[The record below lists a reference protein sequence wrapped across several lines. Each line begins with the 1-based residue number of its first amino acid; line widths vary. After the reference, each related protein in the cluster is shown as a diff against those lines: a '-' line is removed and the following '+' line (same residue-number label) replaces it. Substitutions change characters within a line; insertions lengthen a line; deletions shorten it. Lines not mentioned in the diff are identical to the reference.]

1 MQGTDLIESAGV
13 TGQEFDGQVVL
24 VTGGARGMGRSH
36 AVAFAR
42 QGADVAVL
50 DRCEDLETIDY
61 PLATRSDLEETVR
74 LVEKEG
80 RRCMSI
86 TADVR
91 DAASMEEAVA
101 AVVGEFGRIDVL
113 VANAGISAGDPIQA
127 SDPARW
133 DDVISTN
140 LTGVFNILR
149 AVAPIMI
156 ERNYGRIVT
165 VSSMMGRGATG
176 GIGAYVASKW
186 GVIGLTKSAAQDL
199 APFRITVNAIAPGNV
214 DTPMVNNEALA
225 RKVRPDL
232 AAPTIEDAKVFLGL
246 LHVQPEALLDPAE
259 LSAVVLFIASGA
271 AAHITGA
278 VIDVSAG
285 ASARVTA

>member
-1 MQGTDLIESAGV
+1 V
-13 TGQEFDGQVVL
+13 TAQEFEGQVAL

-36 AVAFAR
+36 AVEFAR
-42 QGADVAVL
+42 RGADVAVL

-61 PLATRSDLEETVR
+61 PLASAADLEETVR

-80 RRCMSI
+80 RRCLPL

-91 DAASMEEAVA
+91 DAADMVDAARAVTR
-101 AVVGEFGRIDVL
+101 EFGRIDIL
-113 VANAGISAGDPIQA
+113 VANAGVSGGDPIQSA
-127 SDPARW
+127 DPARW
-133 DDVISTN
+133 QDVISTN
-140 LTGVFNILR
+140 LTGVFNSLR
-149 AVAPIMI
+149 AVAPAMI

-165 VSSMMGRGATG
+165 VSSMMGRGPTG

-199 APFRITVNAIAPGNV
+199 ARFGITVNAIAPGNV
-214 DTPMVNNEALA
+214 DTPMVNNPALL

-232 AAPTIEDAKVFLGL
+232 AEPTMEDAKAFLGL
-246 LHVQPEALLDPAE
+246 LHVQPEALLDPSE
-259 LSAVVLFIASGA
+259 LSAAVVFLASSA

>member
-1 MQGTDLIESAGV
+1 MTA
-13 TGQEFDGQVVL
+13 QEFVGRVAL

-50 DRCEDLETIDY
+50 DRCENLGSIGY
-61 PLATRSDLEETVR
+61 PLATVADLEETVR

-80 RRCMSI
+80 RRCVAV

-91 DAASMEEAVA
+91 DAAQMQDAARAVA
-101 AVVGEFGRIDVL
+101 GELGRLDIV
-113 VANAGISAGDPIQA
+113 VANAGISGGEPIQV
-127 SDPARW
+127 SDPDVW
-133 DDVISTN
+133 NDVIATN
-140 LTGVFNILR
+140 LTGVFNTLR
-149 AVAPIMI
+149 AVAPLMI
-156 ERNYGRIVT
+156 PAGYGRIVT
-165 VSSMMGRGATG
+165 VSSMMGRGAVG

-199 APFRITVNAIAPGNV
+199 APFGITVNAIAPGNV
-214 DTPMVNNEALA
+214 DTPMVNNDALI

-232 AAPTIEDAKVFLGL
+232 PEPTIDDAKAFLGL
-246 LHVQPEALLDPAE
+246 LHVQPQALLDPSE
-259 LSAVVLFIASGA
+259 LSAVVLFLASAA

>member
-1 MQGTDLIESAGV
+1 VSTKQ
-13 TGQEFDGQVVL
+13 FDGQVAMI
-24 VTGGARGMGRSH
+24 TGGARGMGRSH
-36 AVAFAR
+36 ALAFAR
-42 QGADVAVL
+42 QGADVAIV
-50 DRCEDLETIDY
+50 DMCENLTSIDY
-61 PLATRSDLEETVR
+61 PLATASDLEETVA

-80 RRCMSI
+80 GRCVPI

-91 DAASMEEAVA
+91 DAAQMESA
-101 AVVGEFGRIDVL
+101 AHSVNSELGRIDIL
-113 VANAGISAGDPIQA
+113 VANAGISGGDPIQA
-127 SDPARW
+127 SDPGRW
-133 DDVISTN
+133 QDVLAVN
-140 LTGVFNILR
+140 LTGVFNSMR

-156 ERNYGRIVT
+156 GRKYGRIVT

-176 GIGAYVASKW
+176 GVGAYVASKW

-199 APFRITVNAIAPGNV
+199 APFGITVNAIAPGNV
-214 DTPMVNNEALA
+214 DTPMVNNDALI

-232 AAPTIEDAKVFLGL
+232 AEPTIEDAKVFLGM
-246 LHVQPEALLDPAE
+246 LHVQPQALLDPAE
-259 LSAVVLFIASGA
+259 LSAVVVFLSGPS

>member
-1 MQGTDLIESAGV
+1 MST
-13 TGQEFDGQVVL
+13 QEFDGQVAL

-36 AVAFAR
+36 AVALAR
-42 QGADVAVL
+42 RGADVAVL
-50 DRCEDLETIDY
+50 DRCENLATLDY
-61 PLATRSDLEETVR
+61 PLAARVDLEETVR

-80 RRCMSI
+80 RRCLPI

-91 DAASMEEAVA
+91 DAAQMEQAAREVA
-101 AVVGEFGRIDVL
+101 GELGRVDIL
-113 VANAGISAGDPIQA
+113 VANAGISGGDPIQA
-127 SDPARW
+127 SDPERW
-133 DDVISTN
+133 QDVISTN
-140 LTGVFNILR
+140 LTGVFNSLR
-149 AVAPIMI
+149 AVAPLMI
-156 ERNYGRIVT
+156 ERSYGRIVT
-165 VSSMMGRGATG
+165 VSSMMGRGPTG

-199 APFRITVNAIAPGNV
+199 APFGVTVNAIAPGNV
-214 DTPMVNNEALA
+214 DTPMVNNEALI

-232 AAPTIEDAKVFLGL
+232 ADPTIEDAKAFLGL
-246 LHVQPEALLDPAE
+246 LHVQPQALLDPAE
-259 LSAVVLFIASGA
+259 LSAVVVFLVSGA

>member
-1 MQGTDLIESAGV
+1 MSTP
-13 TGQEFDGQVVL
+13 EFDGQVVL

-36 AVAFAR
+36 VVALAR

-50 DRCEDLETIDY
+50 DRCESLETLDY
-61 PLATRSDLEETVR
+61 PLATGADLEETVR

-80 RRCMSI
+80 RRCLPI

-91 DAASMEEAVA
+91 DAAQMEDA
-101 AVVGEFGRIDVL
+101 ARRVSRELGSVDIL
-113 VANAGISAGDPIQA
+113 VANAGVSGGDPIQA

-133 DDVISTN
+133 HDVIDTN
-140 LTGVFNILR
+140 LTGVFNSLR
-149 AVAPIMI
+149 AVAPLMI
-156 ERNYGRIVT
+156 GRKYGRIIT
-165 VSSMMGRGATG
+165 VSSMMGRGPTG

-186 GVIGLTKSAAQDL
+186 GVIGLTKSVAQDL
-199 APFRITVNAIAPGNV
+199 APFGITVNAIAPGNV
-214 DTPMVNNEALA
+214 DTPMVNNQALI

-232 AAPTIEDAKVFLGL
+232 AAPTIDDAKVFLGL

-259 LSAVVLFIASGA
+259 LSAVVVFLASSA

>member
-1 MQGTDLIESAGV
+1 MSSN
-13 TGQEFDGQVVL
+13 EFEGQVAMI
-24 VTGGARGMGRSH
+24 TGGARGMGRSH
-36 AVAFAR
+36 AVEFAR
-42 QGADVAVL
+42 RGADVAVIDL
-50 DRCEDLETIDY
+50 CEDLSSIDY
-61 PLATRSDLEETVR
+61 PLATASDLEETAS
-74 LVEKEG
+74 LVKKEG
-80 RRCMSI
+80 RRCVQV

-91 DAASMEEAVA
+91 DAALMEKA
-101 AVVGEFGRIDVL
+101 AQTVESGLGRIDVL
-113 VANAGISAGDPIQA
+113 VANAGISGGDPVQA

-133 DDVISTN
+133 NDVIATN
-140 LTGVFNILR
+140 LTGVFNSIR
-149 AVAPIMI
+149 AVAPHMI
-156 ERNYGRIVT
+156 ARKYGRIVT

-199 APFRITVNAIAPGNV
+199 APFGVTVNAIAPGNV
-214 DTPMVNNEALA
+214 DTPMVNNDSLI

-232 AAPTIEDAKVFLGL
+232 PNPTIEDAKAFLGL
-246 LHVQPEALLDPAE
+246 LHVQPQALLEPEE
-259 LSAVVLFIASGA
+259 LSAVVMFLAGSS